1 MHIIHDMLYWAGRQL
16 TNTSLAERTRRSI
29 SLGDVW
35 PPKSV
40 ENWIEVVVVVDG
52 PMVRY
57 HGSKV
62 RHYVLTLMRMVSGG
76 AGDWW

>member
-1 MHIIHDMLYWAGRQL
+1 MLILFSYNVHIIHDMPYWA
-16 TNTSLAERTRRSI
+16 ERARRSI
-29 SLGDVW
+29 SLGEVW

-52 PMVRY
+52 PMVTY

-62 RHYVLTLMRMVSGG
+62 RHYVLTLMRMVSGEE
-76 AGDWW
+76 GD